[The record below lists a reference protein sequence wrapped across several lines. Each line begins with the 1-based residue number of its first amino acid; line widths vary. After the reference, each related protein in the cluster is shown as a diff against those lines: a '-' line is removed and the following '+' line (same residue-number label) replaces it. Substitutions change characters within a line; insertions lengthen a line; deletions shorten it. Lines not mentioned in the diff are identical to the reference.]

1 MSLNNLLQEIHK
13 IYAASIK
20 LLSHRQTICNDRK
33 GMKANRVGLNSV
45 LESGLSISTSC
56 SKYCVAWT
64 HESRKEILK
73 PARHIVGQTSCRTV
87 DDSMTSYHHY

>member
-13 IYAASIK
+13 IYAACIK
-20 LLSHRQTICNDRK
+20 LLSHLQTICNDRK

-56 SKYCVAWT
+56 SKYCVAWY
-64 HESRKEILK
+64 
-73 PARHIVGQTSCRTV
+73 